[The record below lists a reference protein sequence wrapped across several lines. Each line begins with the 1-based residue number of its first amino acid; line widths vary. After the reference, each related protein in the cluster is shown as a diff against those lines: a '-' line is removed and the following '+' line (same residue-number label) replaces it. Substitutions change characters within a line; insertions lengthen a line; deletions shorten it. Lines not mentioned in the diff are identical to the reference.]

1 MTDRE
6 RLIELIR
13 TGKKE
18 FTKSDE
24 TYIENYLADYLL
36 ANGVS
41 VLPVP
46 LGTTVFEIRA
56 KGERRYGHRKYD
68 YAPTTT
74 FALNTEIDNKAEF
87 YVKEKAFTKTD
98 KVRLNHTVFLTKEEA
113 EERLKKINEMSHK

>member
-1 MTDRE
+1 MCDRDRE

-13 TGKKE
+13 AGKKE
-18 FTKSDE
+18 FTKSDD
-24 TYIENYLADYLL
+24 TYIENFLADYLL

-56 KGERRYGHRKYD
+56 RGERRYGHRKYD

-74 FALNTEIDNKAEF
+74 FALNNEIDNKAEF
-87 YVKEKAFTKTD
+87 YVGEKAFTKTD

-113 EERLKKINEMSHK
+113 EERLKKNK